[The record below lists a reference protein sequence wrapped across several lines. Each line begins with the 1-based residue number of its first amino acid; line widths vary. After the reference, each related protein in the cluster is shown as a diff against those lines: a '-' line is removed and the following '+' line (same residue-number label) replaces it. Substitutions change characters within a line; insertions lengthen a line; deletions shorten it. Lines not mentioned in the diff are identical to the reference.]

1 MTLLLFLLI
10 VFSTKVLTS
19 QRYDGYAYEADFLDM
34 DPDSILEENAIIT
47 ANATCGL
54 NRKEYFCRLVEHA
67 DGFITHDGR
76 LYRAPRQVLTYS
88 QEAKSYRDP
97 SGQWIQCGYCDDK
110 DPNLRHPIEYVLS
123 GEANLWWQSPSLA
136 QGLQYHAVTIT
147 MDFRQVYQIVYILL
161 RMGDS
166 PRPANWIL
174 ERSIDGEVYHP
185 WVFFAKTEY
194 DCKKLYEPLINQ
206 PLTITSGPRPW
217 HLGDDE
223 VYCTTFYSQ
232 PQALQSGEIIVT
244 LTLDRESTI
253 STGSGIENPIS
264 SKLIDFLSARFVRL
278 RFQQLQTLSGDWMA
292 MPNQL
297 DSSVYNRYY
306 YSIRTIKVGGK
317 CVCNSHASRCEQK
330 VIDGVPRAVC
340 DCQHNTCGN
349 NCEKCCRLFNQQPW
363 RPGRICEECNC
374 NQKADECIYNQTV
387 ANLRLSMRKDGV
399 LEGGGVCINCREDTT
414 GVNCE
419 KCKPGYY
426 RPLNIRPDSSFPCR
440 PCECSTFGST
450 GDCTSNDAEVPERYP
465 GDCIC
470 KEGYA
475 GRRCDECAEGFQRS
489 KIDPQLCLPC
499 TCDIRGSHR
508 GAGYQCEPPCNCKIN
523 VDPDSY
529 CNTCQKGF
537 FNLDVNNPEGCQSCY
552 CSGLT
557 DQCTGVGPATA
568 EMLETK
574 GLLGPVTTLADWR
587 IIVPSLSTADTGY
600 TIPMAE
606 TSVQYDKVLFAHT
619 HAVETWLSSVT
630 STPVTRGYYWSA
642 PDAYLGNQVTAY
654 RDTLNIILRFNSP
667 TMLTYRTPVTTPD
680 RQYSTSMAMIDHLN
694 YLWLHEPDIVIEGN
708 GYRLVHMLPPSY
720 RESHM
725 ILNIPLSESSFR
737 VIVEPPTSIPLNR
750 FPISWL
756 QGDQLKF
763 DESTL
768 ERVGRPATIA
778 DIMAVLS
785 SVDRLMI
792 KAKYIT
798 DQTTTELMSV
808 TLGRAVRDE
817 TGGIPNIEECIC
829 PHGHSGSSCESCSV
843 GYFRDYQRQSNVHSN
858 QTSSSSSALSLWRS
872 TMMTQVP
879 VCVPCECHGY
889 SSSCDEKTGVCVD
902 CRHNTAG
909 DKCDICAPGFYGDPQ
924 NGDSTACKSCEC
936 PHLDYQMTTVCSAHK
951 ENLFKEE
958 KPYICLDCT
967 ENTRG
972 RYCEVCAEMHFGDP
986 LNGVPCLP
994 CNCGSSAIGCN
1005 STNGA
1010 CICGFNTAGPQCDA
1024 CAEGTHGDPTRGQP
1038 CRPCNCHSKGSVAPS
1053 CRLEDGQC
1061 SCLPVYEGLRCDR
1074 CIPGRGNTEAD
1085 CPPCQCDPIGTR
1097 PEYLTTCDPVSGQ
1110 CSCKPGVGG
1119 TLDCSTC
1126 QIGYYNLGPNGCTEC
1141 KCTSRAI
1148 DRTCDPIT
1156 GQCKCGENVI
1166 GDTCDKCL
1174 PGFYWNITGP
1184 NCLPCNCGIGTELT
1198 RTLTQMV
1205 ECDMNTGQCKCAPHV
1220 VGRDCTE
1227 CELGYFGVSEKGC
1240 KPCLP
1245 CPNGQVCDQITGKC
1259 ICPPNTEG
1267 DRCDKCIVGS
1277 WDYNPVV
1284 GCKSCNCS
1292 KDGSVSGLE
1301 DQCDLITGQCT
1312 CRPEFTG
1319 RGCDLCNI
1327 GYYSYPNC
1335 RKCDC
1340 DMRGT
1345 VWGNLTISDTVV
1357 PCNPIDGQCN
1367 CKENVEGDRCDQ
1379 CKPGT
1384 FGLNIDYH
1392 LGCYSC
1398 FCFPTGIPS
1407 RCSLLTGYRSV
1418 PGKVKGVEIIF
1429 TDDPRY
1435 PGGPLIDLKLGL
1447 KDTDINELTIGLSQF
1462 NWRFSVHRPTHLEIP
1477 ELKGSLMRN
1486 YGSVLIGVSTECLPT
1501 GDCKLGIENQQAPSP
1516 SSALN
1521 LPGSLIIRRND
1532 IVDARMTALNGHI
1545 ELEYQPSEN
1554 SHTSITDGYR
1564 QIWLREQDW
1573 VLTRVAGIDT
1583 RVRPTRN
1590 ELMLAL
1596 LNVTSFSVRL
1606 FMPEAKPKLVSVK
1619 YKIYHPRTEIT
1630 TLSGTEIKTI
1640 ERCECPPTASGDHC
1654 EIASSGFYF
1663 PPIKPKPGRE
1673 ILPPTDIIDPTQPS
1687 GHIIWEGGAQ
1697 KCRCHG
1703 MSSNCDPVTGICLDC
1718 TGNTEGPDCGKCA
1731 IGYMGDPK
1739 SGQLCVKC
1747 QCPTDQTD
1755 YAITCTPSTDP
1766 TFLPHKCIC
1775 KPGYAGLR
1783 CEQCAPGY
1791 YGDPT
1796 SMVAC
1801 QPCDCDMGGARSETC
1816 NQETGQCDCW
1826 PGIKGRRCDQC
1837 EEDHVVDRG
1846 TCLDCRGPCTGELL
1860 IKADYVKIQ
1869 IDGLNIT
1876 TLAYRGLARLRQQVE
1891 TNQKRFNLP
1900 REQLETEV
1908 ISRTKQLSRQMIE
1921 LNKSYER
1928 ILTSQ
1933 ETIDKSNCDIIQQT
1947 KELHNQVDF
1956 IEDQLQNWMN
1966 RLRKQEFGSASNSI
1980 ELTTWQEYAHQIT
1993 LNLHNINL
2001 THTELWLKEAELQL
2015 DKTIHNINDLMKST
2029 IKQDKI
2035 KNDLE
2040 KLSNYQELQEFLTDY
2055 ETIQSYRI
2063 SNGTKM
2069 ASDELEIALKKA
2081 NTLAD
2086 TVKTTTS
2093 LTTLQSF
2100 DKESKALNEELL
2112 KLEQLHIDEE
2122 QINRIDK
2129 AKNLIQQ
2136 LSQIQLPDSRQ
2147 IYIPP
2152 ELITYTIEP
2161 IEQESKLILA
2171 ILTPSNRLNRTY
2183 TAYNAYQLII
2193 DNMKLAEN
2201 ATNEA
2206 EDAFLHS
2213 TTTMEGQQISWQD
2226 RLKNVINHRDQI
2238 TDVLNNHSIIF
2249 NSHNETLNVFN
2260 KELKQTENDLNTL
2273 SQIAVNNLKI
2283 TKNIINKVDSI
2294 DQFMKDTKPLV
2305 QNASNKLDMQISQ
2318 YNELHNRLQEMENR
2332 FSQIQGTAKT
2342 LVDRANISQT
2352 HLAKSIDEAELI
2364 ARQLDTKLLN
2374 LRRQA
2379 DEARS
2384 MLDVNY
2390 GTLSHDPVPLQLG
2403 QDCVYTLVPYSLTK
2417 SRVFDIEFWFNLH
2430 NMPSLSSF
2438 SSVLMVG
2445 RRAFEGHTQMFAF
2458 TVEAPD
2464 AKLRFSWN
2472 TPNGM
2477 LELGPIVTNTWYQIR
2492 VTSVGGETRMIL
2504 MERPFQDH
2512 GDVIPEVRRTSTING
2527 TLDQEANLIMD
2538 RQMELRIGGVIQSSS
2553 RLSNPEAWGDNG
2565 AEEFWSR
2572 LMSMESIKFCMF
2584 NLRLSGVPISIVNFA
2599 DANPECSKPK
2609 EYQCQLPGKN
2619 RRYVRNG
2626 YIWEKQGELNALTNI
2641 ARPSQSDDP
2650 SISLTRMFFY
2660 DFNGAGGYARLK
2672 SVSYLDFCKDQLDF
2686 QITPLKEYQR
2696 SNMTVMTFINYDKD
2710 YGITIE
2716 LVNGRPEANYWY
2728 GRELYRLQDNIPHED
2743 LAIIRRRR
2751 FKIFNYKPRW
2761 RRQSTY
2767 AYDEDRRRLHLNLLD
2782 PSMRILRLDSFMTTD
2797 CKDDMILFLGAIP
2810 PGHYQLRRRMQEL
2823 GFSLTPFAGRIGFTN
2838 GKLSQSG
2845 EVYLADYA
2853 ITSVNQFGDTQF
2865 TDSRQLRENRVI
2877 ENTSPN
2883 YHYCL
2888 HLTPHSLYKAPELK
2902 EPQKYSPFEPGISMT
2917 VRFNPLIARSGDMDL
2932 LIIQPGHAEWIRIFL
2947 TEDHR
2952 LGIVIPGVSKT
2963 LFTHTSLTSR
2973 AMNDPYTN
2981 LLNLELTEYLNL
2993 TSVLPV
2999 WNNLNKQFSLIPPT
3013 TSSSSSFSS
3022 ISSVNMK
3029 TMQKQYFDLKQAEIE
3044 IVITLYFG
3052 KIDTE
3057 QLTVL
3062 FDQHIIQSWTIPK
3075 QPDIKSI
3082 RQIYIGPQ
3090 LMPAYPIT
3098 IQHLII
3104 GKHLV
3109 DFTNELVSKDNSYGS
3124 QVGICGGQLHPRYTE
3139 RRGLAGLVTSK
3150 LQGLELTAPPSGRQL
3165 IFTPFNELINKQF
3178 IKGVSYDEQ
3187 VVLESIRTG
3196 DGKIR
3201 RKNDCTENADDTA
3214 WFDQYPDSYWE
3225 IGNIGTIIQQQS
3237 TPFEFTIGFRAQLAN
3252 TAVNGEHFPS
3262 GSVAEVEQEED
3273 VYSLLAA
3280 LNFGPDDGNVYVIL
3294 SKNQVFI
3301 HADRKNLLWSSPII
3315 TITDTTWHR
3324 LKLIFQLSDSIQEQN
3339 GPGVENGL
3347 QLIFDHRHFWLPPVN
3362 IFTLPSVVFIG
3373 GLPRVLNLQLQPNG
3387 QQSNIYGLF
3396 GCVDQLVMNNVV
3408 MSLRTSNRPVC
3419 YDCFSL
3425 NPTIV
3430 HIPENIDEYL
3440 KYNLI
3445 KLHIP
3450 EIFLQPIHEKLTFDF
3465 SFFYDRNAIKQA
3477 SLFVLTFG
3485 GTDDSPSEEIH
3496 LWLFLSNNE
3505 VKMGYL
3511 SGSNDELELNHEVN
3525 LANIGHNQNIWHYI
3539 KLDITFIN
3547 RRPVFMLKS
3556 QTSVSDTLVPFIE
3569 GRRLISIHLGRNTVL
3584 TPDKMQKSSYN
3595 YHGEMFRGCIR
3606 SLRLSTSTELRNIN
3620 LPEDLPGFLYGLCHT
3635 SLVW

>member
-1 MTLLLFLLI
+1 MWTTLSVLLFI
-10 VFSTKVLTS
+10 IFNVKVAIL
-19 QRYDGYAYEADFLDM
+19 QRYDGYPYEADFLDM

-47 ANATCGL
+47 ANATCGIG
-54 NRKEYFCRLVEHA
+54 RKEYFCRLVEHA
-67 DGFITHDGR
+67 DGFITYDGR
-76 LYRAPRQVLTYS
+76 LHRTPREVLTYS

-97 SGQWIQCGYCDDK
+97 SGQWVQCGYCDDR

-147 MDFRQVYQIVYILL
+147 MDFRQVYQIVYVLL

-174 ERSIDGEVYHP
+174 ERSVDGEVYHP

-194 DCKKLYEPLINQ
+194 DCKKLYEPLIDR

-253 STGSGIENPIS
+253 STESGLESPIS

-349 NCEKCCRLFNQQPW
+349 NCEKCCPLFNQQPW

-399 LEGGGVCINCREDTT
+399 LEGGGVCLNCREDTT

-419 KCKPGYY
+419 KCKQGYY
-426 RPLNIRPDSSFPCR
+426 RPLNVRPDSQYPCR

-450 GDCTSNDAEVPERYP
+450 GDCTSNDAEIPERYP

-475 GRRCDECAEGFQRS
+475 GRRCDECAEGYQRS
-489 KIDPQLCLPC
+489 NIDPQLCIPC

-508 GAGYQCEPPCNCKIN
+508 GPGYQCEPPCNCKIN

-557 DQCTGVGPATA
+557 DRCTGVTPSTA
-568 EMLETK
+568 MILEKK
-574 GLLGPVTTLADWR
+574 GLLGPVNTLANWK
-587 IIVPSLSTADTGY
+587 IIVPSLSTPDTGY
-600 TIPMAE
+600 TIPMTE
-606 TSVQYDKVLFAHT
+606 TSVQYDKVLFAQT
-619 HAVETWLSSVT
+619 RTVEAWLSSVT

-642 PDAYLGNQVTAY
+642 PEAYLGNQITAY

-667 TMLTYRTPVTTPD
+667 TMLTYRQPTIPTD
-680 RQYSTSMAMIDHLN
+680 ISGSRQFSMSMAMTDHLN
-694 YLWLHEPDIVIEGN
+694 YMWLHEPDIVIEGN
-708 GYRLVHMLPPSY
+708 GYRLVHMLSPSY

-737 VIVEPPTSIPLNR
+737 VIVEPPTSIPLDR

-756 QGDQLKF
+756 QGDQLRF

-778 DIMAVLS
+778 DIMTVLS
-785 SVDRLMI
+785 SIDRLMI

-808 TLGRAVRDE
+808 TLGRAIRDE
-817 TGGIPNIEECIC
+817 IGGIPNIEECIC
-829 PHGHSGSSCESCSV
+829 PNGYSGSSCESCAI
-843 GYFRDYQRQSNVHSN
+843 GYYRDYQKQSMIQTN
-858 QTSSSSSALSLWRS
+858 QTSFTSSTALSLWRS
-872 TMMTQVP
+872 TMMTQLP
-879 VCVPCECHGY
+879 VCVLCECHGH
-889 SSSCDEKTGVCVD
+889 SDICDEKTGVCID
-902 CRHNTAG
+902 CAHNTAG
-909 DKCDICAPGFYGDPQ
+909 DKCDICAPGFYGDPRT
-924 NGDSTACKSCEC
+924 GDPKACKSCEC
-936 PHLDYQMTTVCSAHK
+936 PHLDYQMTTVCLAH
-951 ENLFKEE
+951 EEELFKEE
-958 KPYICLDCT
+958 KPYVCLDCT

-972 RYCEVCAEMHFGDP
+972 RYCEVCAEMYYGDP
-986 LNGVPCLP
+986 LNGVPCRP
-994 CNCGSSAIGCN
+994 CNCGPAAIGCN
-1005 STNGA
+1005 ATNGA

-1038 CRPCNCHSKGSVAPS
+1038 CRPCNCHPKGSISPS

-1061 SCLPVYEGLRCDR
+1061 NCLSTYEGVRCDR
-1074 CIPGRGNTEAD
+1074 CIPGRGNTEAG

-1097 PEYLTTCDPVSGQ
+1097 PEYLTMCDPVSGQ

-1148 DRTCDPIT
+1148 DRTCNPIT
-1156 GQCKCGENVI
+1156 GQCKCGENVV

-1174 PGFYWNITGP
+1174 PGYYWNNTGS
-1184 NCLPCNCGIGTELT
+1184 NCLPCSCGIGTELT
-1198 RTLTQMV
+1198 RTLTQLT

-1227 CELGYFGVSEKGC
+1227 CELGYFGVSESGC

-1267 DRCDKCIVGS
+1267 DRCDKCIAGS
-1277 WDYNPVV
+1277 WDYNPVI
-1284 GCKSCNCS
+1284 GCKNCNCS
-1292 KDGSVSGLE
+1292 IDGSVIGLE

-1312 CRPEFTG
+1312 CKPEFSG
-1319 RGCDLCNI
+1319 RACNECSK
-1327 GYYSYPNC
+1327 GYYGYPDC
-1335 RKCDC
+1335 RKCNC

-1345 VWGNLTISDTVV
+1345 AWGNLSISDTVV

-1367 CKENVEGDRCDQ
+1367 CKENVEGDQCDQ

-1384 FGLNIDYH
+1384 FGLNIDYP

-1398 FCFPTGIPS
+1398 FCFPTGTPS

-1418 PGKVKGVEIIF
+1418 PGKVKGVEIIS

-1447 KDTDINELTIGLSQF
+1447 RDIDVNELTIGLSQF
-1462 NWRFSVHRPTHLEIP
+1462 SWRFSVHRPTHLEIP
-1477 ELKGSLMRN
+1477 ELKGSLTRN
-1486 YGSVLIGVSTECLPT
+1486 YGSVIIGVLTECLPT
-1501 GDCKLGIENQQAPSP
+1501 GDCKLGIEDAQTTTTTILSTRDD
-1516 SSALN
+1516 
-1521 LPGSLIIRRND
+1521 LPGGLIIRRND
-1532 IVDARMTALNGHI
+1532 IVDARMTALNGYI
-1545 ELEYQPSEN
+1545 EMEYQPSEN
-1554 SHTSITDGYR
+1554 SPTSIADGYR

-1573 VLTRVAGIDT
+1573 VLTRVSGIDT

-1606 FMPEAKPKLVSVK
+1606 FMPEARPKLVSVK
-1619 YKIYHPRTEIT
+1619 YKIYQPRTEIT
-1630 TLSGTEIKTI
+1630 TLSGIEIKTI
-1640 ERCECPPTASGDHC
+1640 EKCECPPTASGDHC

-1673 ILPPTDIIDPTQPS
+1673 ILPPTSIIDPTLPT

-1703 MSSNCDPVTGICLDC
+1703 MSSNCDPITGICLDC
-1718 TGNTEGPDCGKCA
+1718 TGNTEGPNCGNCA
-1731 IGYMGDPK
+1731 TGYMGDPK
-1739 SGQLCVKC
+1739 IGQPCVKC
-1747 QCPTDQTD
+1747 QCPTEQTD

-1766 TFLPHKCIC
+1766 SFLPHKCIC
-1775 KPGYAGLR
+1775 KVGYAGLR

-1796 SMVAC
+1796 SMTAC
-1801 QPCDCDMGGARSETC
+1801 QACDCDIGGSRSETC
-1816 NQETGQCDCW
+1816 NQDTGQCDCW

-1837 EEDHVVDRG
+1837 EEDHVVDHG
-1846 TCLDCRGPCTGELL
+1846 TCRDCRGPCTGELL
-1860 IKADYVKIQ
+1860 IKSDYIKLQ
-1869 IDGLNIT
+1869 INELNIT
-1876 TLAYRGLARLRQQVE
+1876 TLAYQGLSKLKQQIEFNKARFIE
-1891 TNQKRFNLP
+1891 SNQ
-1900 REQLETEV
+1900 QLENE
-1908 ISRTKQLSRQMIE
+1908 IILRTKQLTRQFNEI
-1921 LNKSYER
+1921 NQSYISV
-1928 ILTSQ
+1928 ILIKQ
-1933 ETIDKSNCDIIQQT
+1933 ETLNQSNCNLIKQI
-1947 KELHNQVDF
+1947 NQLYNESQS
-1956 IEDQLQNWMN
+1956 IENQLYNWMN
-1966 RLRKQEFGSASNSI
+1966 NLLKQEFNQPIINEEEELKRWYDEAQQIKNNLINIQLNHTDLWLINI
-1980 ELTTWQEYAHQIT
+1980 ELQFNKINKEINEFIQI
-1993 LNLHNINL
+1993 
-2001 THTELWLKEAELQL
+2001 
-2015 DKTIHNINDLMKST
+2015 
-2029 IKQDKI
+2029 IKQQSNKI
-2035 KNDLE
+2035 NNYLIKFNR
-2040 KLSNYQELQEFLTDY
+2040 YQELQQFLMNY
-2055 ETIQSYRI
+2055 EMNQLYRI
-2063 SNGTKM
+2063 SNYTKLLM
-2069 ASDELEIALKKA
+2069 NELDMGIKKA
-2081 NTLAD
+2081 DTLVD

-2093 LTTLQSF
+2093 LSTLQSF
-2100 DKESKALNEELL
+2100 DKESKNLDQELL
-2112 KLEQLHIDEE
+2112 KLEQLHTNQE
-2122 QINRIDK
+2122 QINRIEQLK
-2129 AKNLIQQ
+2129 QLIQQ

-2152 ELITYTIEP
+2152 ELITHTIEP
-2161 IEQESKLILA
+2161 IEQESKRIIDSLI
-2171 ILTPSNRLNRTY
+2171 PSDQLNRTY
-2183 TAYNAYQLII
+2183 LAYNAYQFII
-2193 DNMKLAEN
+2193 DNINLAEN

-2206 EDAFLHS
+2206 ENAFFNS
-2213 TTTMEGQQISWQD
+2213 TTTIDGKQITWQQ
-2226 RLKNVINHRDQI
+2226 RLNTIINKRDQI
-2238 TDVLNNHSIIF
+2238 TDILNNYSIIY
-2249 NSHNETLNVFN
+2249 NSHNETLNILD
-2260 KELKQTENDLNTL
+2260 KELQTTENDLSTL
-2273 SQIAVNNLKI
+2273 NQIAKNNLKLTKDI
-2283 TKNIINKVDSI
+2283 TNKVDSI
-2294 DQFMKDTKPLV
+2294 QQFLKDTKPLV
-2305 QNASNKLDMQISQ
+2305 QNASDKLQVQ
-2318 YNELHNRLQEMENR
+2318 LGRYNELHDRLQGMENR

-2342 LVDRANISQT
+2342 LVDRANITQSY
-2352 HLAKSIDEAELI
+2352 LIKSIDEAETV
-2364 ARQLDTKLLN
+2364 ARQLDSKLLN
-2374 LRRQA
+2374 LRRLA

-2390 GTLSHDPVPLQLG
+2390 GSLSHDPVPLQLG

-2417 SRVFDIEFWFNLH
+2417 SRVFDIEFWFNL
-2430 NMPSLSSF
+2430 NNLPTLSSI

-2458 TVEAPD
+2458 TIEAPD
-2464 AKLRFSWN
+2464 ARLRFSWN
-2472 TPNGM
+2472 TPNGI
-2477 LELGPIVTNTWYQIR
+2477 LELGPVTTNTWYHTR

-2504 MERPFQDH
+2504 MERPFQDR
-2512 GDVIPEVRRTSTING
+2512 GDVFPEIRQTATTNG

-2538 RQMELRIGGVIQSSS
+2538 RQMELRIGGVMQSSS

-2584 NLRLSGVPISIVNFA
+2584 NLRLSGTPISIANFA
-2599 DANPECSKPK
+2599 DANLECSKPK

-2626 YIWEKQGELNALTNI
+2626 YIWERQGELNKLTNFT
-2641 ARPSQSDDP
+2641 RSSQLIDP
-2650 SISLTRMFFY
+2650 SLSLTRMFFY
-2660 DFNGAGGYARLK
+2660 DFNGANGYARLK
-2672 SVSYLDFCKDQLDF
+2672 SISNLDFCKDQLDF
-2686 QITPLKEYQR
+2686 QLTPLKEYQR
-2696 SNMTVMTFINYDKD
+2696 SNMTVMTFLNYDKD

-2716 LVNGRPEANYWY
+2716 LMNGRPEAYYWS
-2728 GRELYRLQDNIPHED
+2728 GRELYQLDNTRQHNDIE
-2743 LAIIRRRR
+2743 IIRRRR
-2751 FKIFNYKPRW
+2751 FKLFNFKPRW
-2761 RRQSTY
+2761 KRQSTIY
-2767 AYDEDRRRLHLNLLD
+2767 GSGTGHHDEDRRRLNLNILD
-2782 PSMRILRLDSFMTTD
+2782 PSMRILRLDNFMTTD
-2797 CKDDMILFLGAIP
+2797 CNDDMILFLGGIP
-2810 PGHYQLRRRMQEL
+2810 PSHYELRKRMKNL
-2823 GFSLTPFAGRIGFTN
+2823 GFLLTPFAGRIGFTN
-2838 GKLSQSG
+2838 GKPSQSG

-2865 TDSRQLRENRVI
+2865 TDSRQLGEIRTI

-2883 YHYCL
+2883 YQYCL
-2888 HLTPHSLYKAPELK
+2888 HLKPHHLYMAPELK
-2902 EPQKYSPFEPGISMT
+2902 EPSRYSPFEPGISMT
-2917 VRFNPLIARSGDMDL
+2917 IRFNPLIARSGDMDL

-2963 LFTHTSLTSR
+2963 LYTRTSLTSR
-2973 AMNDPYTN
+2973 ALNDPYTN
-2981 LLNLELTEYLNL
+2981 LLNLELIEYMNL
-2993 TSVLPV
+2993 TTVLPV
-2999 WNNLNKQFSLIPPT
+2999 WNNLNKQMSMIKPMTTITSSSSSSSSSSTTSSSSPST
-3013 TSSSSSFSS
+3013 TSSSSSSSTPSS
-3022 ISSVNMK
+3022 INLDTMK
-3029 TMQKQYFDLKQAEIE
+3029 RQYFDSKQAEIE
-3044 IVITLYFG
+3044 IVVTLYFG

-3062 FDQHIIQSWTIPK
+3062 FDQHIVQTWTIPK
-3075 QPDIKSI
+3075 QPDIKNI

-3090 LMPAYPIT
+3090 LMPSYPIT
-3098 IQHLII
+3098 IEYLII

-3109 DFTNELVSKDNSYGS
+3109 DFTTELVSKDNPYGS
-3124 QVGICGGQLHPRYTE
+3124 QVGICGGQLYPRFTE

-3165 IFTPFNELINKQF
+3165 IFTPFNELLTKQ
-3178 IKGVSYDEQ
+3178 IIPGVSYDEQ
-3187 VVLESIRTG
+3187 SVLENIRTG

-3201 RKNDCTENADDTA
+3201 KKNV
-3214 WFDQYPDSYWE
+3214 
-3225 IGNIGTIIQQQS
+3225 S
-3237 TPFEFTIGFRAQLAN
+3237 T
-3252 TAVNGEHFPS
+3252 
-3262 GSVAEVEQEED
+3262 
-3273 VYSLLAA
+3273 
-3280 LNFGPDDGNVYVIL
+3280 
-3294 SKNQVFI
+3294 
-3301 HADRKNLLWSSPII
+3301 
-3315 TITDTTWHR
+3315 
-3324 LKLIFQLSDSIQEQN
+3324 
-3339 GPGVENGL
+3339 
-3347 QLIFDHRHFWLPPVN
+3347 
-3362 IFTLPSVVFIG
+3362 
-3373 GLPRVLNLQLQPNG
+3373 
-3387 QQSNIYGLF
+3387 
-3396 GCVDQLVMNNVV
+3396 
-3408 MSLRTSNRPVC
+3408 
-3419 YDCFSL
+3419 
-3425 NPTIV
+3425 
-3430 HIPENIDEYL
+3430 
-3440 KYNLI
+3440 
-3445 KLHIP
+3445 
-3450 EIFLQPIHEKLTFDF
+3450 
-3465 SFFYDRNAIKQA
+3465 
-3477 SLFVLTFG
+3477 
-3485 GTDDSPSEEIH
+3485 
-3496 LWLFLSNNE
+3496 
-3505 VKMGYL
+3505 
-3511 SGSNDELELNHEVN
+3511 ND
-3525 LANIGHNQNIWHYI
+3525 
-3539 KLDITFIN
+3539 
-3547 RRPVFMLKS
+3547 
-3556 QTSVSDTLVPFIE
+3556 
-3569 GRRLISIHLGRNTVL
+3569 
-3584 TPDKMQKSSYN
+3584 
-3595 YHGEMFRGCIR
+3595 
-3606 SLRLSTSTELRNIN
+3606 
-3620 LPEDLPGFLYGLCHT
+3620 
-3635 SLVW
+3635 